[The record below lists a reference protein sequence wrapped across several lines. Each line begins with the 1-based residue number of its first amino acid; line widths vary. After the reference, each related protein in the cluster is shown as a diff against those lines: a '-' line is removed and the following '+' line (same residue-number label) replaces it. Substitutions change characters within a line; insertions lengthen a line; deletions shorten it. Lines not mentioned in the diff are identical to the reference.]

1 MLSVIAIDKDGMV
14 SVNTKNCRKKKQH
27 MDYCTSTCRLHQH
40 HNHSPHGSMPQM
52 PLKRLS
58 QYEAFHLLHNESSIG
73 VGSPNL
79 MVDLE
84 ALMIWSLCSSNNK
97 RDLERLCDDESVPKE

>member
-1 MLSVIAIDKDGMV
+1 MTLISVLDKITALSSKE
-14 SVNTKNCRKKKQH
+14 T
-27 MDYCTSTCRLHQH
+27 HQLLWTVAG
-40 HNHSPHGSMPQM
+40 NLSSLL

-73 VGSPNL
+73 MGSPNL

-84 ALMIWSLCSSNNK
+84 ALMIWSLCSSNK
-97 RDLERLCDDESVPKE
+97 RDLERLL